1 LVEPGRTVTVKI
13 WGSLKEAA
21 GGRSELRV
29 EAANIRQLLQRLGA
43 DYPRLRPQ
51 LKRGVS
57 VSVDGRIYRDAWFTE
72 LGEDSEIVLLPRLSG
87 G

>member
-1 LVEPGRTVTVKI
+1 MVTVKI

-43 DYPRLRPQ
+43 DYPRLQP
-51 LKRGVS
+51 
-57 VSVDGRIYRDAWFTE
+57 
-72 LGEDSEIVLLPRLSG
+72 
-87 G
+87 